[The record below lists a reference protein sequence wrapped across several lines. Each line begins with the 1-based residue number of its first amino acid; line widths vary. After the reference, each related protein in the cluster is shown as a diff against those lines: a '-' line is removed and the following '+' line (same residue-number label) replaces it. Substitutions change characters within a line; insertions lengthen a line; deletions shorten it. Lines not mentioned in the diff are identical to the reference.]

1 MLLNTILEEMCYAK
15 MEEKLVRRIVHWG
28 TVSGVNDAEL
38 EKLVMKCVGFIQ
50 QWQAKLFTATCACVT
65 LTELAIQSSIPTGQC
80 QR

>member
-1 MLLNTILEEMCYAK
+1 MLLNTIMEEMCNAK

-50 QWQAKLFTATCACVT
+50 QWHRSFSQ
-65 LTELAIQSSIPTGQC
+65 
-80 QR
+80 QRVRALR